1 MADKNLP
8 VIGSEEWCAFPSLK
22 VPAIRARIDSGAKTS
37 SMHASNIKPFKKD
50 GEQWVRFEIHPIPD
64 MRKIVLPVEYPV
76 LDTRKIKNT
85 SGVSEERYVIRT
97 EIQIGEDIYE
107 IDLTLA
113 NRDAMGFRML
123 LGREAMNGRFLV
135 DPSESY
141 LIQDYNKTKLKS
153 LYKSIKPRSSGL
165 RIGLLA
171 SNPELYSNKRLMEAA
186 EERGHT
192 IHFVKVEH
200 CYMKMD
206 SNAPEIKSRGKVDLN
221 DLDAIIPRIK
231 PSMTHYGCALIRQFD
246 TSGAYCLNDDRAIRH
261 SRDKLYAAQIFTAKG
276 ISTPVTCFGKSPLD
290 TKGLIEMVNG
300 APLIIKLLESTQGKG
315 VVLAETNKAAESV
328 INAFKSLNANILVQE
343 FIKEAG
349 GKDIRC
355 FVVDGKVVASIQ
367 REAQK
372 GEFRSNVHQGGT
384 ASVVRITAEERRLAV
399 KAAKVFNLPVAG
411 VDILRS
417 NRGPMVLEVNSS
429 PGLEGIEG
437 ATGVD
442 IAGRII
448 QAIEKKLKYTPQPV
462 VTAEEL

>member
-1 MADKNLP
+1 MTDKNLP
-8 VIGSEEWCAFPSLK
+8 IIGSEEWCSFTDFK

-37 SMHASNIKPFKKD
+37 SIHAANITKFKKE
-50 GEQWVRFEIHPIPD
+50 GVEWVRFEIHPLPEQ
-64 MRKIVLPVEYPV
+64 RRIVIPVEAPIV
-76 LDTRKIKNT
+76 GKRKIKNT
-85 SGVSEERYVIRT
+85 GGISEERLIIRT
-97 EIQIGEDIYE
+97 NIKIGDEQYE
-107 IDLTLA
+107 IDLSLA

-123 LGREAMNGRFLV
+123 LGREAMINRFLV
-135 DPSESY
+135 DPSKSY
-141 LIQDYNKTKLKS
+141 NFGDHSAKKLVS
-153 LYKSIKPRSSGL
+153 LYKNIKPRTNGL
-165 RIGLLA
+165 KIGLLA
-171 SNPELYSNKRLMEAA
+171 SNPELYSNKRIMEAA
-186 EERGHT
+186 EERGHE
-192 IHFVKVEH
+192 IHFIKVEQ

-206 SNAPEIKSRGKVDLN
+206 NSNPEIRYRGQTDLN
-221 DLDAIIPRIK
+221 DMDVIIPRLK
-231 PSMTHYGCALIRQFD
+231 PNMTHYGCALLRQFQ

-261 SRDKLYAAQIFTAKG
+261 SRDKLYAAQVFTANG
-276 ISTPVTCFGKSPLD
+276 LPTPVTCFGRSPLD

-349 GKDIRC
+349 GKDLRC

-372 GEFRSNVHQGGT
+372 GEFRSNVHQGGKAT
-384 ASVVRITAEERRLAV
+384 VTRISAEERRLAI

-417 NRGPMVLEVNSS
+417 NRGPMLLEINSS

-437 ATGVD
+437 ATGID
-442 IAGRII
+442 IASTMIL
-448 QAIEKKLKYTPQPV
+448 AIEKKLKFKP
-462 VTAEEL
+462 EH